1 MTIKL
6 RVQRGV
12 LLIGGFMFKEY
23 DNCTLC
29 PRKCGVN
36 RNLGETG
43 VCTQTS
49 EIKIGRSDLHYWE
62 EPCVSGENG
71 SGTVFFSG
79 CSLRCI
85 YCQNY
90 NLGRGGAGQKLSG
103 RELCDVFTELQ
114 RKGAHNINLVT
125 ADHFAPHIKDAV
137 VKARKN
143 GLTIPVALN
152 TGGYISEETLEI
164 LKDVIDI
171 YLVDFKYM
179 DSEIA
184 RKYSSAPDY
193 PEIVRKAI
201 AKMLD
206 FVGES
211 VFDKDGILQKGVV
224 VRHLCLP
231 SHTED
236 SKSIIKYLFDTCGAR
251 IIYSIMRQYTPVRK
265 SEKYPNLNRR
275 ITEKEYDEIIDFCIE
290 TGLEDAYIQDDE
302 CALESFIP
310 EFQ

>member
-1 MTIKL
+1 
-6 RVQRGV
+6 
-12 LLIGGFMFKEY
+12 MFKEY
-23 DNCTLC
+23 DNCALC

-62 EPCVSGENG
+62 EPCISGEKG

-79 CSLRCI
+79 CSLRCV

-90 NLGRGGAGQKLSG
+90 NLGRGKVGQKLSKK
-103 RELCDVFTELQ
+103 ELCDIFTDLQ
-114 RKGAHNINLVT
+114 KQGAHNINLVT
-125 ADHFAPHIKDAV
+125 AEHFAPHIKDAV
-137 VKARKN
+137 IKARQN
-143 GLTIPVALN
+143 GLVIPVILN
-152 TGGYISEETLEI
+152 TGGYVSEETLEI
-164 LKDVIDI
+164 LQDVIDI

-193 PEIVRKAI
+193 PEIVMKAI

-231 SHTED
+231 SHIEE
-236 SKSIIKYLFDTCGAR
+236 SKSIIKYLFDTYGTR
-251 IIYSIMRQYTPVRK
+251 IIYSIMRQYTPVREC
-265 SEKYPNLNRR
+265 EKYPNLNRKL
-275 ITEKEYDEIIDFCIE
+275 TEEEYDSIIDFCIE
-290 TGLEDAYIQDDE
+290 MGLEDAYIQDDE
-302 CALESFIP
+302 CASESFIP